1 MHSSTVARSALLVR
15 DGLDDT
21 ALIDAAGV
29 RDLAQMGG
37 PDARE
42 QRLGEPRLVLL
53 SHHEL
58 TCTHVMA

>member
-1 MHSSTVARSALLVR
+1 MR

-58 TCTHVMA
+58 ACTHVMA